1 MNNMLTG
8 TAAIFL
14 TIMTHQV
21 LADSHWRPTP
31 AQEIILRMS
40 KEDTKATLAQILNGV
55 DYPCT
60 PISYRRLGLEPTA
73 GNLVYIEKCREGEY
87 VIDIKRNEGGS
98 TSSMDCPF
106 LKSVARV
113 NCDNLQPS
121 MYINPFPLPE

>member
-1 MNNMLTG
+1 MKYMLTG

-31 AQEIILRMS
+31 AQKIILRMS
-40 KEDTKATLAQILNGV
+40 KEDTKAMLAQILNGV

-60 PISYRRLGLEPTA
+60 PISYRRLGLERTS
-73 GNLVYIEKCREGEY
+73 GNLVYIEKCQEDEY

-98 TSSMDCPF
+98 TTSLDCPL
-106 LKSVARV
+106 LKLTAKV
-113 NCDNLQPS
+113 NCENLQPS
-121 MYINPFPLPE
+121 MYINPFPLK